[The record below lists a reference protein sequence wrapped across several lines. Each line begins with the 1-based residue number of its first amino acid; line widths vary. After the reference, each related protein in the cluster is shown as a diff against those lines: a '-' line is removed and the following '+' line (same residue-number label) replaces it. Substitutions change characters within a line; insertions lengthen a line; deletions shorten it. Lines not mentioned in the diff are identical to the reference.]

1 MNHSLDSIGVYVEGE
16 KEKMKISKVRK
27 NEESSK
33 DLNSF
38 FYIFFL
44 LVIIVYILLLYIWI
58 TVTYCSHIDSTIQ
71 FHSFSKLNFK
81 LFILSLSRFFLENF
95 GNFKVLKTK
104 AVVVKTTVEVKLK
117 LKRSRQFLKNQNWLT
132 ILSYT

>member
-1 MNHSLDSIGVYVEGE
+1 
-16 KEKMKISKVRK
+16 MKISKVRK

-44 LVIIVYILLLYIWI
+44 LVIIVYILLLYMWI

-71 FHSFSKLNFK
+71 FHSFSKLNFE

-95 GNFKVLKTK
+95 EYFGNFRVCKTK
-104 AVVVKTTVEVKLK
+104 VVVVKTTVEVKLK
-117 LKRSRQFLKNQNWLT
+117 LKRSGQFLKKSRLVDNLIIYIRDNM
-132 ILSYT
+132 I

>member
-1 MNHSLDSIGVYVEGE
+1 MNHSLDNIGVDVEGE
-16 KEKMKISKVRK
+16 RKMKISKVRK

-38 FYIFFL
+38 LHFFL
-44 LVIIVYILLLYIWI
+44 LVIIVYILLLYMWI

-81 LFILSLSRFFLENF
+81 LFILSFPFLENF
-95 GNFKVLKTK
+95 GSFKVLKTK

-117 LKRSRQFLKNQNWLT
+117 DLDSF
-132 ILSYT
+132 

>member
-44 LVIIVYILLLYIWI
+44 LVIIVYILLLYM
-58 TVTYCSHIDSTIQ
+58 
-71 FHSFSKLNFK
+71 
-81 LFILSLSRFFLENF
+81 
-95 GNFKVLKTK
+95 
-104 AVVVKTTVEVKLK
+104 
-117 LKRSRQFLKNQNWLT
+117 
-132 ILSYT
+132 

>member
-1 MNHSLDSIGVYVEGE
+1 MNHSLDSIGVDVEGE
-16 KEKMKISKVRK
+16 RKMKISKVRK

-38 FYIFFL
+38 TFFL
-44 LVIIVYILLLYIWI
+44 LVIIVYILLLYMWI

-81 LFILSLSRFFLENF
+81 LFILSFPFLENF
-95 GNFKVLKTK
+95 GSFKVLKTK

-117 LKRSRQFLKNQNWLT
+117 RSRQF
-132 ILSYT
+132 

>member
-1 MNHSLDSIGVYVEGE
+1 KREQQMNHSLDSIGVYVEGE

-44 LVIIVYILLLYIWI
+44 LVIIVYILLLYI
-58 TVTYCSHIDSTIQ
+58 
-71 FHSFSKLNFK
+71 
-81 LFILSLSRFFLENF
+81 
-95 GNFKVLKTK
+95 
-104 AVVVKTTVEVKLK
+104 
-117 LKRSRQFLKNQNWLT
+117 
-132 ILSYT
+132 